1 MDEEIQLINDGD
13 GLAVIGDPSAVDR
26 FLSSEGLESKD
37 LGLRRLGPK
46 LGKAAG
52 IMDVGSQV
60 AANSGRWV
68 KLTDES
74 ARAIKKYGL
83 MKNSKSGLSMGVV
96 QAKGQ
101 SGGIKAIVQFTS
113 GPASKL
119 ANPALLAGAAGIMA
133 QAAMQ
138 QTMDEIT
145 DYLAAI
151 DEKVDDI
158 LRAQKDAVLADM
170 LGVDFVIEEA
180 LTIREEVGR
189 VSEVTWS
196 KVQATSGTI
205 GRTQAYAL
213 RQLEV
218 LAEKLEG
225 KTAVGDLAK
234 ATREAEEKVREW
246 LAVLARCFQLQD
258 ALNVL
263 ELDRVLEAAPEDL
276 DQHRLGLKSARR
288 RRTELIARSTD
299 RLMARLDAAAGTA
312 NAKVLLNPSSSRA
325 VVKFSN
331 ETATGIAAFQGLLGI
346 DSEREALEARQWLD
360 AAGDAKDRVVEA
372 GTDSVDAAK
381 RLGADGVDAARR
393 LGAETKDKAKS
404 VSGKVASRLAERS
417 SRWRRDAD

>member
-1 MDEEIQLINDGD
+1 MDDEIQLINDGD
-13 GLAVIGDPSAVDR
+13 GLAVIGDPAAVDR
-26 FLSSEGLESKD
+26 FLSSERLESKE
-37 LGLRRLGPK
+37 LGLRRLRPA
-46 LGKAAG
+46 LNKAAG
-52 IMDVGSQV
+52 ALDAGSQI

-68 KLTDES
+68 KLTEES
-74 ARAIKKYGL
+74 AQAIKKYGL
-83 MKNSKSGLSMGVV
+83 MKNSKTGLSMGVV

-101 SGGIKAIVQFTS
+101 TGGIKAIVQFTS

-138 QTMDEIT
+138 QSMDEIT

-170 LGVDFVIEEA
+170 LGVDFEIEEA
-180 LTIREEVGR
+180 LTVREEVGR

-205 GRTQAYAL
+205 GRTQGYAL
-213 RQLEV
+213 RQLDG

-234 ATREAEEKVREW
+234 ATKEAEEKAREW

-258 ALNVL
+258 ALRVL

-276 DQHRLGLKSARR
+276 DRHRLGLKSARR
-288 RRTELIARSTD
+288 RRTELIAQSTGQ
-299 RLMARLDAAAGTA
+299 LMARLDAATDAA
-312 NAKVLLNPSSSRA
+312 NSKVLLHPSSSRA
-325 VVKFSN
+325 VVKSSN
-331 ETATGIAAFQGLLGI
+331 AVATVIADFESLLGI
-346 DSEREALEARQWLD
+346 DAEREALKTRLWLE
-360 AAGDAKDRVVEA
+360 AAGDVKDRVMEA
-372 GTDSVDAAK
+372 GTDGVDAAK
-381 RLGADGVDAARR
+381 RLGA
-393 LGAETKDKAKS
+393 ETAGKAKA

-417 SRWRRDAD
+417 SRWRRDAE